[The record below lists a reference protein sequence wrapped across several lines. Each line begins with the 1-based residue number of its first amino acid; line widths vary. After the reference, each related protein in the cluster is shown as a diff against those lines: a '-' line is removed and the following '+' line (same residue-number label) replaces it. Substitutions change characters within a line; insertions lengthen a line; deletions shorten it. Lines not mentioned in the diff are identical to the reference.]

1 MKLSG
6 MQLFWLMFS
15 FETGNMLL
23 LTIGPTAQEAK
34 QDAWISCLA
43 ASVFGIAIVF
53 IACKTALLF
62 PKQSLIEFSKLILG
76 KWVGT
81 IVIIVYLIQWFAVIG
96 NILREFADFTITILL
111 PYTPPW
117 ALILTMLLLMIYVT
131 TIGGI
136 EGIGRC
142 SEVFGTI
149 IFLSL
154 FALLILSAQNV
165 DLLRILPVFSD
176 TGIQRIWK
184 GTLIPLAFLGES
196 VMVLML
202 ISFMDQ
208 PKKGLKSAVWG
219 ITAAACF
226 ISTVTLWVLMT
237 LGPELTAK
245 LRHPV
250 FDTVSYISVMDFIQ
264 NLEIIAVLV
273 WILSVF
279 IKLSLYFFFVCY
291 GTAQLFKV
299 KNWRKMIWI
308 TAPFFFALAVF
319 YPNNSY
325 TFGYMKTYMVY
336 FLLPIN
342 MVGIPI
348 LLLVVGSIRKKFT
361 VSH

>member
-1 MKLSG
+1 MKLTG
-6 MQLFWLMFS
+6 LQLFWLMFS

-34 QDAWISCLA
+34 QDAWISFLA
-43 ASVFGIAIVF
+43 ASVLGIVIVY

-62 PKQSLIEFSKLILG
+62 PKQTLIQFSKLILG

-81 IVIIVYLIQWFAVIG
+81 IVIIVYLLQWFAVIG

-111 PYTPPW
+111 PFTPPW

-131 TIGGI
+131 CIGGI

-149 IFLSL
+149 MFLSL
-154 FALLILSAQNV
+154 FALLILSVQNV
-165 DLLRILPVFSD
+165 DLQRILPIFTD
-176 TGIQRIWK
+176 TGIKRIWK
-184 GTLIPLAFLGES
+184 GALTPLAFLGES

-208 PKKGLKSAVWG
+208 PKKGLKCAVWG
-219 ITAAACF
+219 ITASAC
-226 ISTVTLWVLMT
+226 IVSTVAFWVLMT
-237 LGPELTAK
+237 LGPELTAN

-250 FDTVSYISVMDFIQ
+250 FDTVSYISVLDFIQ
-264 NLEIIAVLV
+264 NLELIAVLV

-279 IKLSLYFFFVCY
+279 IKLSLYFFFASY
-291 GTAQLFKV
+291 GTAQLFKM
-299 KNWRKMIWI
+299 KNWRKMIWF

-319 YPNNSY
+319 YPSSSY

-336 FLLPIN
+336 FVLPVNI
-342 MVGIPI
+342 VGIPL

-361 VSH
+361 ISH